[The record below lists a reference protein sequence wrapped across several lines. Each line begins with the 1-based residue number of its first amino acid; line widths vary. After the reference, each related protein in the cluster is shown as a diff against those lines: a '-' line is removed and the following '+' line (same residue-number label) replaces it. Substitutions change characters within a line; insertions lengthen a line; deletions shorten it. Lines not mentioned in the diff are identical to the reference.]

1 MSEINSLNSASY
13 YAGIQNASSEV
24 SRENKKEKINKSS
37 HLKFSELIKSSE
49 NEEQTFSL
57 KGFPP
62 EIKNMSVEE
71 AAIFLKD
78 QVDLAGNK
86 VNLNS
91 SQENLTEFK
100 NRVKQFV
107 DYVVYNNYEIKKK
120 TRRGFS
126 SPMNSFSNY
135 NTKKRIKDPRT
146 IVLTINESLD
156 QLARGM
162 LIGQRDNLKLLAQ
175 VNQIRGLIVDLMQA

>member
-1 MSEINSLNSASY
+1 MSEINSLNSATY
-13 YAGIQNASSEV
+13 YAGVQNASSEV

-37 HLKFSELIKSSE
+37 RLKFTDLIKSAEESE
-49 NEEQTFSL
+49 SSMTL

-78 QVDLAGNK
+78 QVDLSGNDLCMNSTQKNIDDFKEK
-86 VNLNS
+86 V
-91 SQENLTEFK
+91 Q
-100 NRVKQFV
+100 QFIRF
-107 DYVVYNNYEIKKK
+107 VVLNNYEIKKK

-126 SPMNSFSNY
+126 SPMNAFSNY
-135 NTKKRIKDPRT
+135 NTTKRVKDPRT
-146 IVLTINESLD
+146 IVVTLNESLD

-162 LIGQRDNLKLLAQ
+162 LIGQKNNLKLLQQ
-175 VNQIRGLIVDLMQA
+175 VNQIKGLIVDLMQA